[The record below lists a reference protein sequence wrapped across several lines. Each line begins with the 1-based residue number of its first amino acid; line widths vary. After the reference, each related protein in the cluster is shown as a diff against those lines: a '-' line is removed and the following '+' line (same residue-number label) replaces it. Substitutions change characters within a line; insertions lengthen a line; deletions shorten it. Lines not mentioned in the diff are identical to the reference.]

1 MTSATISVRS
11 KQVQGELDSQR
22 REYSFSVAKYIAW
35 LTAIVTVGV
44 AILYFFLPAY
54 KQILGLAF
62 AALFAFVTTGLHLFF
77 FHRRDE
83 IVVGTTVYALGVL
96 IAAAAALVLMP
107 SLMLAIGIAFIMI
120 VILSDQIL
128 GEKARGINSFAG
140 ILLLASLLLLHFR
153 PEDWFPPLN
162 ETVDVT
168 VSVLLSGAAFGI
180 VVVIVRLLILE
191 QQQSFIQARETGL
204 EIEERA
210 YEERAQREYLQ
221 RTVEQYR
228 EFMARVAQGDLSARL
243 SLEAQEA
250 SDDPLVLLGQ
260 SLNETTASL
269 QQMITQIRTTADNLA
284 SAASE
289 ILAATTQQSAGATE
303 QSTAIS
309 QASTTIDEVRTI
321 ADQTVQRAESVA
333 DLALRTAQVSQA
345 GQQAV
350 AETIEGMHDV
360 QGKSESVAKDVL
372 ALSDQAQS
380 IGGIITTVSEIA
392 NQSNMLALNAAVEA
406 ARAGERGKGFAV
418 VAQEVRSLAE
428 QSRAATQQIEEILSQ
443 IQSGVNTAVMTTE
456 ESMKG
461 AASGVHL
468 TQAAGTTIDQLAE
481 SVTASTQSATQIAA
495 AARQQLTGME
505 QIAQAMDN
513 IRQVAAQ
520 SVASTRQVEQ
530 TTRELNALAGQLREL
545 VEQYQL

>member
-1 MTSATISVRS
+1 
-11 KQVQGELDSQR
+11 
-22 REYSFSVAKYIAW
+22 
-35 LTAIVTVGV
+35 
-44 AILYFFLPAY
+44 
-54 KQILGLAF
+54 
-62 AALFAFVTTGLHLFF
+62 
-77 FHRRDE
+77 
-83 IVVGTTVYALGVL
+83 
-96 IAAAAALVLMP
+96 
-107 SLMLAIGIAFIMI
+107 MLAVGIAFIMI
-120 VILSDQIL
+120 AILGSQIL
-128 GEKARGINSFAG
+128 GEKNRAINTIAG
-140 ILLLASLLLLHFR
+140 ILLVASLVAVQFR
-153 PEDWFPPLN
+153 PTDWFPPLN
-162 ETVDVT
+162 QTVDAIL
-168 VSVLLSGAAFGI
+168 SVLLSAAAFGI
-180 VVVIVRLLILE
+180 VAVLIRLLIQE
-191 QQQSFIQARETGL
+191 QDRGFIRARAAGL
-204 EIEERA
+204 EIEQLA
-210 YEERAQREYLQ
+210 YGERAQREYLQ
-221 RTVEQYR
+221 STVEQYR
-228 EFMARVAQGDLSARL
+228 AFMARVARGNLSARL
-243 SLEAQEA
+243 SLEAREV

-269 QQMITQIRTTADNLA
+269 QQMITRVQTTADDLA

-321 ADQTVQRAESVA
+321 ADQTAQRAESVA

-392 NQSNMLALNAAVEA
+392 DQSNMLALNAAVEA
-406 ARAGERGKGFAV
+406 ARAGESGKGFAV

-428 QSRAATQQIEEILSQ
+428 QSRAATEQIEEILSQ

-456 ESMKG
+456 EAMKG
-461 AASGVHL
+461 AVSGVQL
-468 TQAAGTTIDQLAE
+468 TYGAGKTIDQLAE
-481 SVTASTQSATQIAA
+481 SVTASTQAAAQIAA

-513 IRQVAAQ
+513 INQVASQ
-520 SVASTRQVEQ
+520 SVATTRQVEQ
-530 TTRELNALAGQLREL
+530 AAGELYTLAGQLREL